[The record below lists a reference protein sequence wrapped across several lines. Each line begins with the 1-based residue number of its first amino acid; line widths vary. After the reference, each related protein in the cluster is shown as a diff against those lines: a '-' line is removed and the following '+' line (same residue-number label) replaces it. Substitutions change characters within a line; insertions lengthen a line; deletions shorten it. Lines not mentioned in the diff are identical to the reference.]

1 LTGAVTSNFLRD
13 YAEADD
19 VRYRSKG
26 AGLMRLFAIMLLSIV
41 SVVLGAQASAQD
53 LIAPLPRRFEPSS
66 EPKVHGM
73 YAETEFGRID
83 VRGDLEALE
92 AECKARGVDARIEGR
107 ELLWKGKQRL
117 YRTRASV
124 AVIEDT
130 PTIKADRQACSATI
144 TLSRSVMAKSGP
156 WPSIKT
162 GHWIDQYPQ
171 CTRFRRCNTA
181 TIAGVKAQCADLG
194 DGLVGS
200 TICYSLQDDLSKD
213 LIVARSSYTDDG
225 SGPDTEWAIGLVLTD
240 VLIDPVVFTKGTPR

>member
-1 LTGAVTSNFLRD
+1 MSHTGAR
-13 YAEADD
+13 
-19 VRYRSKG
+19 G
-26 AGLMRLFAIMLLSIV
+26 AGLMRLFAIMLLS
-41 SVVLGAQASAQD
+41 VVLAVLATRASAQD
-53 LIAPLPRRFEPSS
+53 LIAPLPHGFEPSS
-66 EPKVHGM
+66 EPKVHGL
-73 YAETEFGRID
+73 YAEAEFGRID
-83 VRGDLEALE
+83 VKDDLDALE
-92 AECKARGVDARIEGR
+92 AECKARGIDARVEGR

-156 WPSIKT
+156 WSSIKT
-162 GHWIDQYPQ
+162 ADWIDQHPQ
-171 CTRFRRCNTA
+171 CTRFRRCKTA

-225 SGPDTEWAIGLVLTD
+225 SGPDTEWAIDLVLTD
-240 VLIDPVVFTKGTPR
+240 ILIDPAVFAKSASR